1 LALLL
6 KHLLVFGAFHV
17 SKGSRS
23 LGLGEGLE
31 KGAGIASELGG
42 GGAGGIVFFFF
53 FFQLGLDGGAG
64 GALLNPDARA
74 VQELGAMRKRFTIK
88 PIGAEY
94 NHPKFAGV
102 NITSD
107 FFLFLFSFSFSF

>member
-1 LALLL
+1 
-6 KHLLVFGAFHV
+6 V

-53 FFQLGLDGGAG
+53 
-64 GALLNPDARA
+64 
-74 VQELGAMRKRFTIK
+74 
-88 PIGAEY
+88 
-94 NHPKFAGV
+94 
-102 NITSD
+102 S
-107 FFLFLFSFSFSF
+107 S